1 MFRYTNHVCKK
12 CFLQNDPFHKV
23 TLNEDGVCSLC
34 AKPAPEEARRDWD
47 ALDKRFAAH
56 LDRVRGTRPYEGLIM
71 MSGGKDSAYLAD
83 LLKETYGMR
92 LLGFI
97 IDINYE
103 YPETFENAKTIARKL
118 DLPYVVFRQ
127 EPEAMRRYYRFLFL
141 METLSEETGKALAR
155 WRESYGEPEL
165 PLFPDSIHVEGT
177 ELLFPFQYFPYR
189 PEAMMRHVRERLQ
202 WLPIKRFSK
211 TYIASGC
218 RLVKLW
224 AYMAYLNNTNSYVD
238 FEFCNQIRNGT
249 LSADTVRQF
258 YEQAEIDYE
267 ELAELIAELDM
278 AGPMKALLT
287 PYGEKA
293 EALLRLLP

>member
-1 MFRYTNHVCKK
+1 M
-12 CFLQNDPFHKV
+12 
-23 TLNEDGVCSLC
+23 
-34 AKPAPEEARRDWD
+34 
-47 ALDKRFAAH
+47 
-56 LDRVRGTRPYEGLIM
+56 LI
-71 MSGGKDSAYLAD
+71 
-83 LLKETYGMR
+83 E
-92 LLGFI
+92 
-97 IDINYE
+97 
-103 YPETFENAKTIARKL
+103 
-118 DLPYVVFRQ
+118 
-127 EPEAMRRYYRFLFL
+127 FL